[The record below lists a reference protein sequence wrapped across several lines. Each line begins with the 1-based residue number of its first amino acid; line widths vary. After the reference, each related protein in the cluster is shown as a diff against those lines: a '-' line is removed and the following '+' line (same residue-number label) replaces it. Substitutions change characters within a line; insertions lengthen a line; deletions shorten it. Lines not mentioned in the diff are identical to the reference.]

1 MTSQERTRTRVG
13 PIGGADAGKPAG
25 GEAAAGGSGKLPE
38 LCTDL
43 FAFALSLRA
52 AADPGDAERLF
63 ANVTSLL
70 EKLGTAARERGVDS
84 AHLEAARYALCA
96 LLDETVLGSRWQ
108 IKEQWFSRPLQ
119 MAFFGDFTAGEQF
132 FQRLAALRQ
141 DARHNADAIEVYA
154 MCLAAGFRG
163 KYADLA
169 GMQKVA
175 DLLAELNDELRR
187 VRGVTARTLS
197 KPVPAGQALP
207 GQVRRV
213 PVWILM
219 AIGAG
224 VVLVLLFVLDA
235 LLASQASTFLEEGV
249 VGAGGGR

>member
-108 IKEQWFSRPLQ
+108 IKEQWF
-119 MAFFGDFTAGEQF
+119 
-132 FQRLAALRQ
+132 QRLAALRQ

-207 GQVRRV
+207 EQVRRV